1 MGNQMKREKP
11 NRRAGADPERFS
23 EMIAVF
29 SEKVPGLV
37 KGLITS
43 VFSEDAATTMAKA
56 AGAYYKGLK
65 SSGLPEDVAVQ
76 MTKEYMA
83 TFTRMSE
90 MFRGSKGFGLKLQ
103 DASKSEV
110 EE

>member
-1 MGNQMKREKP
+1 MESDVKREKP
-11 NRRAGADPERFS
+11 QRRAGTDPEHFS

-43 VFSEDAATTMAKA
+43 VFSEDAATNMAKA

-65 SSGLPEDVAVQ
+65 SSGLPEDVAIQ
-76 MTKEYMA
+76 MTKDYMA

-90 MFRGSKGFGLKLQ
+90 MFRGSKGIGLKLQ
-103 DASKSEV
+103 DKPKED